1 MKQTL
6 QLQIY
11 LIQILKEQILIML
24 FGLMVVNVALDQLG
38 NVKNNLIKK
47 LFILKFFDRIHQFSQ
62 FFEEVYQ

>member
-1 MKQTL
+1 
-6 QLQIY
+6 
-11 LIQILKEQILIML
+11 ML